1 MFTIDLTVRNTA
13 FPASVE
19 RKTQEDAEAIYQ
31 LVLSAMRSG
40 NPDIIEL
47 ESEGKVEKKIAIR
60 ATEIS
65 GIQITQKE
73 GTASGGGK
81 TPGFFALTSE

>member
-65 GIQITQKE
+65 GVQMTKRE
-73 GTASGGGK
+73 GATAGGGK

>member
-65 GIQITQKE
+65 GVQMTKKE
-73 GTASGGGK
+73 GSAGGSGK
-81 TPGFFALTSE
+81 TPGFFALASE